1 MGLIKGTWNVFC
13 KGVGCMGKL
22 LIGGFAF
29 LTIGGVGKYIYE
41 QAAKPKGDIVR
52 NVPGM
57 TNDFVRT
64 QLAKKRNNGTS
75 TNTTTQLPVISAVH
89 EAHPVGQFTVDL
101 KTQDGS
107 PRRFEINVQGRN
119 SRGEIKVK
127 VREIGKKNTRLGGMA
142 RLNAVF
148 WDPANPEQKGLCFQL
163 CFNDERGCFIRPY
176 DSSVQVVYIGKNE
189 RLYAQREASGTLL
202 FGNQIPN
209 MRGTG
214 VLSRS
219 DMVLPEYNVPI
230 VQKVLNVHN
239 RDGRPIYMRRDN
251 SR

>member
-1 MGLIKGTWNVFC
+1 MGLIKGTWNVLC
-13 KGVGCMGKL
+13 KGIGCLGKL
-22 LIGGFAF
+22 VIGTIAV
-29 LTIGGVGKYIYE
+29 LTVGGMGRCVYD
-41 QAAKPKGDIVR
+41 QATKPKGNIVR
-52 NVPGM
+52 DVPGM

-64 QLAKKRNNGTS
+64 QLSKKRNNGAS
-75 TNTTTQLPVISAVH
+75 TNTTTQLPVIAAVQ
-89 EAHPVGQFTVDL
+89 EAHPVGLFTVDL

-107 PRRFEINVQGRN
+107 PRRFEINVQERN
-119 SRGEIKVK
+119 SRGEIKAK

-142 RLNAVF
+142 RLNVVF
-148 WDPANPEQKGLCFQL
+148 WDPAKPEQKGLCFQL

-176 DSSVQVVYIGKNE
+176 DSSVQVVYVGKNE
-189 RLYAQREASGTLL
+189 RLHAQREASGTLL

-209 MRGTG
+209 MRGTS

-219 DMVLPEYNVPI
+219 DIVLPEYNVPI